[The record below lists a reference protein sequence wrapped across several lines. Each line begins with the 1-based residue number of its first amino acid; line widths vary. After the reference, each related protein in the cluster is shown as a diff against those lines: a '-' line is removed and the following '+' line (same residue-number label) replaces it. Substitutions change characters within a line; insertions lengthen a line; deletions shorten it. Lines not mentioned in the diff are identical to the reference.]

1 MAFSRKSSKSILIAS
16 PALSL
21 SVLPAAKPRRS
32 NSLRKVALGLTP
44 RLRVNNKLL
53 PVQLGFW
60 LVPAQTTGSPF
71 SVPVVIFFSVPLSLL
86 L

>member
-1 MAFSRKSSKSILIAS
+1 MS

-32 NSLRKVALGLTP
+32 KSLRRVALGLTP

-53 PVQLGFW
+53 LVQAVLW
-60 LVPAQTTGSPF
+60 LVPAQTTGSPL
-71 SVPVVIFFSVPLSLL
+71 SVPVVIFFRVPLSLL